1 MQVLHGHETTPGA
14 GQGRM
19 DTDPVSTVYV
29 RMTRTPQEGGIMN
42 GGPFNGRI
50 MAYDKPVMPIYNP
63 AGKRIG
69 ACFWQ
74 DDHWEYEKDD
84 PDREELYP

>member
-1 MQVLHGHETTPGA
+1 M
-14 GQGRM
+14 
-19 DTDPVSTVYV
+19 SIV
-29 RMTRTPQEGGIMN
+29 RDGIIRTPQEGGIMN
-42 GGPFNGRI
+42 GGPFDGRI

-69 ACFWQ
+69 ACYWQ
-74 DDHWEYEKDD
+74 DDHWEYEKDN